1 MGELY
6 IGVMSG
12 TSLDGIDISLC
23 EVDESRCKLITFE
36 SYPYELNDEVLEIIH
51 SNVHISKIGECD
63 HRLGLMYAKAINS
76 FLNKYN
82 IPKDTI
88 KAIGLH
94 GQTVWHEPNN
104 YFTMQLGDPN
114 IVAFQTGLT
123 VAADFRRKDMAADGQ
138 GAPFAPAFHAF
149 LFGASG
155 KKTAVVNI
163 GGMANI
169 SVLDEQVKGYDTGC
183 GNVLLDSWCQKHLG
197 KSYDKDGSWAR
208 SGELNES
215 LLKEFLSDEYF
226 AKSYPKST
234 GREYF
239 NLAWIEEKLRRMD
252 SCLHRN
258 DNNPSSSGL
267 TRGSKEILKQVWNDN
282 NPSSSGLTRGSKEIL
297 KQVQDDSRAD
307 SCLRRNDDLLK
318 HYKPQDI
325 QRTLLELTA
334 KTIANEVQK
343 FKRQRV
349 VLCGGGAKNS
359 FLTQR
364 LHSLLA
370 SVEVV
375 SSDSLGISSEAMESM
390 MMAWLA
396 YKRVRS
402 EKVDLKDVTG
412 ASANAVL
419 GGLYV

>member
-23 EVDESRCKLITFE
+23 EVDENCCKLIIFD
-36 SYPYELNDEVLEIIH
+36 SYPYELKDEILEIVH
-51 SNVHISKIGECD
+51 TDAHISKIGEYD

-76 FLNKYN
+76 FLNKHN

-94 GQTVWHEPNN
+94 GQTVWHEPSKH
-104 YFTMQLGDPN
+104 FTVQLGDPN
-114 IVAFQTGLT
+114 IVAFQTGLA
-123 VAADFRRKDMAADGQ
+123 VAADFRRKDMAALGQ

-149 LFGASG
+149 LFGDSG

-169 SVLDEQVKGYDTGC
+169 SVLDEKVIGYDTGC
-183 GNVLLDSWCQKHLG
+183 GNVLLDGWIQKYLG

-208 SGELNES
+208 SGTLSEA

-239 NLAWIEEKLRRMD
+239 NLSWIEDKMCRMD
-252 SCLHRN
+252 SCLRRN
-258 DNNPSSSGL
+258 DNNLSFSGL
-267 TRGSKEILKQVWNDN
+267 TRESKKI
-282 NPSSSGLTRGSKEIL
+282 PKE
-297 KQVQDDSRAD
+297 VQDDSRAD
-307 SCLRRNDDLLK
+307 SCLRRNDDFLK

-334 KTIANEVQK
+334 QTIANDVQK
-343 FKRQRV
+343 FDRQRV

-359 FLTQR
+359 FLIER
-364 LHSLLA
+364 LDGLLP

-375 SSDSLGISSEAMESM
+375 SSDSLGVSSEAMESM

-396 YKRVRS
+396 CKRVRS

>member
-23 EVDESRCKLITFE
+23 EVDENRCKLITFE

-82 IPKDTI
+82 ILKDTI

-94 GQTVWHEPNN
+94 GQTVWHEPNK

-208 SGELNES
+208 SGELSES

-239 NLAWIEEKLRRMD
+239 NLAWIEEKMRRMD
-252 SCLHRN
+252 SCLRRN

-267 TRGSKEILKQVWNDN
+267 TRGSKEILKQVW
-282 NPSSSGLTRGSKEIL
+282 
-297 KQVQDDSRAD
+297 DDSRAD
-307 SCLRRNDDLLK
+307 SRLRRNDDLLK

-396 YKRVRS
+396 HKRVRS

>member
-1 MGELY
+1 
-6 IGVMSG
+6 
-12 TSLDGIDISLC
+12 
-23 EVDESRCKLITFE
+23 
-36 SYPYELNDEVLEIIH
+36 
-51 SNVHISKIGECD
+51 
-63 HRLGLMYAKAINS
+63 
-76 FLNKYN
+76 
-82 IPKDTI
+82 
-88 KAIGLH
+88 
-94 GQTVWHEPNN
+94 
-104 YFTMQLGDPN
+104 
-114 IVAFQTGLT
+114 
-123 VAADFRRKDMAADGQ
+123 
-138 GAPFAPAFHAF
+138 
-149 LFGASG
+149 
-155 KKTAVVNI
+155 
-163 GGMANI
+163 MANI

-208 SGELNES
+208 SGELSES

-239 NLAWIEEKLRRMD
+239 NLAWIEEKMRRMD
-252 SCLHRN
+252 SCLRRN

-267 TRGSKEILKQVWNDN
+267 TRGSKEILKQVW
-282 NPSSSGLTRGSKEIL
+282 
-297 KQVQDDSRAD
+297 DDSRAD
-307 SCLRRNDDLLK
+307 SRLRRNDDLLK

-396 YKRVRS
+396 HKRVRS